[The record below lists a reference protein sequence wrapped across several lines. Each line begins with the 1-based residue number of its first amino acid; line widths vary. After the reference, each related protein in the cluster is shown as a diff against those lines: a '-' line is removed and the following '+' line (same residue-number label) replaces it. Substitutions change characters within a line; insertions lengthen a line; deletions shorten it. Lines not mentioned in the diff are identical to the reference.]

1 MRCINRQT
9 NFVAGCVLFACLTT
23 ASSSTKVVAESDTV
37 IQSGKQYKGQLH
49 DYASEVRSLG
59 NTSPPEFSPP
69 IKVTESDGKTR
80 QMPAVP
86 KKSVQYSHLVGDS
99 QLGGINFLQD
109 DALVIKKPKL
119 SALITM
125 QRNLNPFSMDA
136 KLLQT
141 VALKDLLQFGLNN
154 NLDIRIARNDAKAA
168 KYSYLSSLG
177 QFLPDIQLGDNQ
189 LWTRGRIGLPING
202 VTRIRLNG
210 PFMIANAGFT
220 HHVYQG
226 GRVFF
231 GALQR
236 KHELNASNARFHAGY
251 SDTLSEIARLY
262 YHLVLEEA
270 VLQIRVRA
278 ADTSEEQVRVA
289 TERFE
294 QGSSTNLDVL
304 QARAQLSADRQSLL
318 DQQVTRRQAAIDL
331 AALMNY
337 DMDYDLQTAGAIS
350 RTQLV
355 PDSTKVDELL
365 KIAVANRAELKQLAE
380 LRKAAKAQIG
390 VATSPLHPT
399 VDFGGS
405 VYGIGRDANSVD
417 AIYLLSLNM
426 QWHLGGLG
434 AVDAA
439 NTSAAKIQARNASVE
454 LQKKLVE
461 VLQAVRTA
469 FIRCHAADQNII
481 ESDSR
486 VSSALEELRL
496 SEIRYQ
502 TGVGTHLDVLTAQ
515 RDYTQ
520 AQIAKAQAITNFN
533 VSQIQLVRELGLV
546 SVENLA
552 ATKPIL

>member
-1 MRCINRQT
+1 MRCIDKRRL
-9 NFVAGCVLFACLTT
+9 FVARSVLFACITT
-23 ASSSTKVVAESDTV
+23 VSLFAKADAVNGQFV
-37 IQSGKQYKGQLH
+37 QSGKRYKVQLH
-49 DYASEVRSLG
+49 DYASEVGSLG
-59 NTSPPEFSPP
+59 NSSSTSFSAPTP
-69 IKVTESDGKTR
+69 VIESTERTR
-80 QMPAVP
+80 QMPPMP
-86 KKSVQYSHLVGDS
+86 KKSVQYSHLTGDA
-99 QLGGINFLQD
+99 QLGSINFLRD
-109 DALVIKKPKL
+109 EALVIKKPPL

-125 QRNLNPFSMDA
+125 QRNLSPFSMDA
-136 KLLQT
+136 KLLQD
-141 VALKDLLQFGLNN
+141 VALKDLLLFGLNN
-154 NLDIRIARNDAKAA
+154 NLDIRIARNDAKTA
-168 KYSYLSSLG
+168 KYAYRSSLG

-189 LWTRGRIGLPING
+189 FWTRGRIGLPINAINN
-202 VTRIRLNG
+202 IRLNG
-210 PFMIANAGFT
+210 PFLIANAGFT
-220 HHVYQG
+220 QHVYQG
-226 GRVFF
+226 GKVFF

-251 SDTLSEIARLY
+251 SDTLSEIARRY
-262 YHLVLEEA
+262 YQLVLEEA

-318 DQQVTRRQAAIDL
+318 DQQVLRRQAAIDL

-337 DMDYDLQTAGAIS
+337 DMQYDLQTTGTIS
-350 RTQLV
+350 RTLLV
-355 PDSTKVDELL
+355 SDSTNVDQLL
-365 KIAVANRAELKQLAE
+365 NIALVNRAELKQLSE
-380 LRKAAKAQIG
+380 LKKAAKAQIG
-390 VATSPLHPT
+390 VAASPLHPT

-405 VYGIGRDANSVD
+405 VYGIGRNANSVD
-417 AIYLLSLNM
+417 ALYLLSLNM
-426 QWHLGGLG
+426 QWRLGGLG
-434 AVDAA
+434 TVDAA
-439 NTSAAKIQARNASVE
+439 NIAAAKVQARNADVE

-469 FIRCHAADQNII
+469 FIKCRAADQNII

-520 AQIAKAQAITNFN
+520 AQIAKVQAITNFN
-533 VSQIQLVRELGLV
+533 LSQIQLIRELGLV

-552 ATKPIL
+552 ASKPII